1 MGGVG
6 MNEVLLITAMA
17 AVTFIPRLLPFALA
31 SRLRLP
37 KYIQQALSY
46 VPIAILSV
54 IITQSILYRNAALA
68 LHMDNPFFWS
78 GLVAFIMDLIQK
90 RLFVTILMSLISYSI
105 LKFGLLL

>member
-1 MGGVG
+1 MGIIA
-6 MNEVLLITAMA
+6 MNEVFLIAAMA

-37 KYIQQALSY
+37 KSIQQALSY

-54 IITQSILYRNAALA
+54 IIAQSIFYRNGALA
-68 LHMDNPFFWS
+68 LHMDNPFLWS
-78 GLVAFIMDLIQK
+78 GLVAFITVLIQK
-90 RLFVTILMSLISYSI
+90 RLFVTILMGLISYSI